1 MCPTVIPAGE
11 EVSSSVVRRGA
22 TVTVLLTSLPLLVL
36 NHPTFFFFFASL
48 HLCVCMCTCHHICAT
63 SWMNCQKL
71 EPDADF
77 PTKKINLRNANF
89 LVYVLL

>member
-36 NHPTFFFFFASL
+36 NHPTFFFFLPPSICVFA
-48 HLCVCMCTCHHICAT
+48 CARVII
-63 SWMNCQKL
+63 SVQL
-71 EPDADF
+71 AG
-77 PTKKINLRNANF
+77 
-89 LVYVLL
+89 